1 MSTRSELARRIWDTS
16 HLTGSFRLRSGAESN
31 EYFDKYRFE
40 SEPVL
45 LRDVCAA
52 LVALIPDTTQVLAG
66 LELGGIPIA
75 TVLGQAT
82 GLPVTFVRKAAKEYG
97 TCRVAEGH
105 EVAGRHV
112 LIVEDVVTSGGQV
125 IKSAEDLRHLGA
137 SVHSAVCVVDRE
149 SNARSQLRA
158 AGIELVALFTA
169 TELAEAQA
177 KGRAAIAR

>member
-1 MSTRSELARRIWDTS
+1 MTTRRELARRIWDVS
-16 HLTGSFRLRSGAESN
+16 HLIGSFRLRSGTESN

-40 SEPVL
+40 SDPVL

-52 LVALIPDTTQVLAG
+52 LMPLIPDTTQLLAG

-75 TVLGQAT
+75 TVLGQAS

-105 EVAGRHV
+105 EVAGLHV
-112 LIVEDVVTSGGQV
+112 LIVEDVVTSGGQI
-125 IKSAEDLRHLGA
+125 IKSAEDLRRLGA
-137 SVHSAVCVVDRE
+137 SVHGAVCVVDRE
-149 SNARSQLRA
+149 ANGPSLLQA

-169 TELAEAQA
+169 TDLAEARSVS
-177 KGRAAIAR
+177 KG